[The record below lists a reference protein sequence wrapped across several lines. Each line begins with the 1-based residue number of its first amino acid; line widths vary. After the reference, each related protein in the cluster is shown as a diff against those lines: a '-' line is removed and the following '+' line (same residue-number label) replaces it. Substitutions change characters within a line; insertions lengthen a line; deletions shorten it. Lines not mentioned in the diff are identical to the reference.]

1 MLLNIHSK
9 NRGLLNNVDG
19 SVDDIAVIKGI
30 EGYEKP
36 LPEGVSASWNRK
48 WNDDDDEI
56 QEDFTDTESDC
67 DSD

>member
-1 MLLNIHSK
+1 M
-9 NRGLLNNVDG
+9 DG

>member
-9 NRGLLNNVDG
+9 NCGFLNNVDG

-36 LPEGVSASWNRK
+36 LPERVSASWNSETMMMMMK
-48 WNDDDDEI
+48 LK
-56 QEDFTDTESDC
+56 
-67 DSD
+67 